1 MRITTLLKTS
11 VCTLALIGLGGGPAL
26 AAAPDDVPRG
36 QVEMGPQHANSIC
49 SFSGL
54 NDSPD
59 AEFPEGGRVQ
69 SYGQIVK
76 LGLKAYAPS
85 PGMLCNGH
93 NFPYPEAFLEEGGH

>member
-1 MRITTLLKTS
+1 MRTTTLLKAA
-11 VCTLALIGLGGGPAL
+11 VCTLALVGLGAAPSL
-26 AAAPDDVPRG
+26 AAPPDDVPRG

-59 AEFPEGGRVQ
+59 AAFPEGGQVQ
-69 SYGQIVK
+69 SYGQIVSK
-76 LGLKAYAPS
+76 GLKAYAPS

-93 NFPYPEAFLEEGGH
+93 NFPYPEAFVEGGH